1 MGRHFLLLLEVKC
14 CEEEKG
20 LKEHRKKS
28 VAQLKKHVAM
38 MKEIFGSDEKAK
50 KEIDK
55 VILHTVW
62 PNLSSK
68 EPCDKCKGSHER
80 FQKKPQNCRL
90 AGQTQEPQY
99 EEEGWHWFK
108 EDLEE
113 KTINEQDINSCKDP
127 KLKLFLENKLVL
139 NLNWNLI
146 GLVDWSNLEKILR
159 ETLKR
164 EDKVLNTYVWLQ
176 LLKTQTTASCGALYN
191 EMDKEFFI
199 LGPKNLK

>member
-68 EPCDKCKGSHER
+68 ESCTKCKKGSHER
-80 FQKKPQNCRL
+80 FKKKPDNCRL

-99 EEEGWHWFK
+99 EEEGWHWFE
-108 EDLEE
+108 EDLDYWHLIDILK
-113 KTINEQDINSCKDP
+113 KTVESHSMYATVGILASFIN
-127 KLKLFLENKLVL
+127 LV
-139 NLNWNLI
+139 
-146 GLVDWSNLEKILR
+146 
-159 ETLKR
+159 
-164 EDKVLNTYVWLQ
+164 
-176 LLKTQTTASCGALYN
+176 
-191 EMDKEFFI
+191 
-199 LGPKNLK
+199 

>member
-1 MGRHFLLLLEVKC
+1 
-14 CEEEKG
+14 
-20 LKEHRKKS
+20 
-28 VAQLKKHVAM
+28 

-68 EPCDKCKGSHER
+68 EPCNKCEEGSHER
-80 FQKKPQNCRL
+80 FKKKPDNCRL

-108 EDLEE
+108 EDLDNWYNIWE
-113 KTINEQDINSCKDP
+113 DLDVDYS
-127 KLKLFLENKLVL
+127 
-139 NLNWNLI
+139 WNLK
-146 GLVDWSNLEKILR
+146 KILE
-159 ETLKR
+159 ETVER
-164 EDKVLNTYVWLQ
+164 EDKILNTDVWLQ

-199 LGPKNLK
+199 LGPDQVDLVNSGFHRMMKPKTVEGAAGTGKTISEF